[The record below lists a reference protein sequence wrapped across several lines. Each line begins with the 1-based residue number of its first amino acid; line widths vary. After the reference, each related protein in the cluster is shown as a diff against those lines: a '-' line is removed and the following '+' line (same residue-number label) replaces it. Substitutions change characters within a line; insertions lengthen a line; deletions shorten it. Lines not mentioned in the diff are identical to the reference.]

1 MTLRMAYKTDYAEF
15 SGVIKIKHQKS
26 FDILDIV

>member
-15 SGVIKIKHQKS
+15 PGVIKIKNQKS